1 MTQDHQ
7 EHIVV
12 EPDGFFP
19 LCGKSEPSVQGPVG
33 AGREQCEDVRKGL
46 RDSGLFSEMWGRLR
60 EASFAG
66 KQKDWRQFDDRASNK
81 SYQAGRVK
89 ES

>member
-1 MTQDHQ
+1 M
-7 EHIVV
+7 
-12 EPDGFFP
+12 GFG
-19 LCGKSEPSVQGPVG
+19 LVQRDLGKAQGG
-33 AGREQCEDVRKGL
+33 FLRLDV
-46 RDSGLFSEMWGRLR
+46 
-60 EASFAG
+60 AG